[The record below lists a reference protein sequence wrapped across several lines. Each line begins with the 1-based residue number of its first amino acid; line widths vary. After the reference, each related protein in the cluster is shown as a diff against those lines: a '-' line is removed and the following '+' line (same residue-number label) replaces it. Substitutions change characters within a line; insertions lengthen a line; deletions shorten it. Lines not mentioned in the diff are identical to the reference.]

1 MYTQP
6 LHKVKIFETKDN
18 HFQIEINGQNL
29 GIKFKSEDNADL
41 FLHRLGLSLDLFIK
55 AWPK

>member
-1 MYTQP
+1 MAYSDFTATD
-6 LHKVKIFETKDN
+6 LRKEF
-18 HFQIEINGQNL
+18 